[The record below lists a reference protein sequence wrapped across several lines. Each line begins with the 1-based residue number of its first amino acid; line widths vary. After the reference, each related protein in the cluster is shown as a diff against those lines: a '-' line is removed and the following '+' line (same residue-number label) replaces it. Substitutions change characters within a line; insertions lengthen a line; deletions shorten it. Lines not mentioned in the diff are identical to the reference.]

1 MYERLAAGHTVR
13 DGAAVRVRAQLS
25 EGRVTDP
32 AGGVRSTVNDLLR
45 YARFHLGDGTAPAGA
60 RLIPADALAAM
71 RQPRVPT
78 GGRGAVGLS
87 WFIDERGGIPIA
99 GHGGATV
106 AHMSLLLLVPARSA
120 AFVILTNGANG
131 PRLNDEVAEWLQT
144 RWLGLPPR
152 IAPAPLEPQPDL
164 RPYAGRYWAPLS
176 DIELVPED
184 GRLVLRLSW
193 KGAVVERPVPPPL
206 RLAFTGPDAVVV
218 DGPGGLTGLRDAD
231 GNVAYFRWGARARRK
246 LA

>member
-1 MYERLAAGHTVR
+1 MGPRPVARGSCRPTRSRPCVSLAYRPVVG
-13 DGAAVRVRAQLS
+13 
-25 EGRVTDP
+25 
-32 AGGVRSTVNDLLR
+32 
-45 YARFHLGDGTAPAGA
+45 
-60 RLIPADALAAM
+60 
-71 RQPRVPT
+71 
-78 GGRGAVGLS
+78 GAVGLS
-87 WFIDERGGIPIA
+87 WFIDDRGGVTIA

-120 AFVILTNGANG
+120 AFVVLTNGANG

-152 IAPAPLEPQPDL
+152 VTPAPLDPQPDL

-193 KGAVVERPVPPPL
+193 KGAVAERPVPPPL
-206 RLAFTGPDAVVV
+206 RLAFAGPDAVVV
-218 DGPGGLTGLRDAD
+218 DGPGGLTGDFLRDAD
-231 GNVAYFRWGARARRK
+231 GNVAYFRWGARARRRV
-246 LA
+246 A